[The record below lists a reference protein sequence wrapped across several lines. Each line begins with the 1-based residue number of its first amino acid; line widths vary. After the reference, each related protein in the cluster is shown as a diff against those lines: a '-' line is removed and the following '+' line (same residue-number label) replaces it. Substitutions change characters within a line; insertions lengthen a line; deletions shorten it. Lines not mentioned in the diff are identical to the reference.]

1 MKDRLHKATLKVNGV
16 DFSSG
21 RQLLERLHTNDARRY
36 PLDGGVRL
44 SVFTNQGTLH
54 VQTAPSFVF
63 DGRSG
68 PRIVDWYAPNLGNI
82 VLPRLIKSPYKT
94 KMSFEEDMSEDEI
107 LSMCAYGSVENGDLT
122 NADLNDDIEYRI
134 ELKELMSTMLDALGG
149 AKELLDFCETHLAT
163 LERCD
168 RYEESETAKALDC
181 SFTSA
186 HKEPL

>member
-94 KMSFEEDMSEDEI
+94 
-107 LSMCAYGSVENGDLT
+107 A
-122 NADLNDDIEYRI
+122 
-134 ELKELMSTMLDALGG
+134 STFKTVLRKTVDW
-149 AKELLDFCETHLAT
+149 
-163 LERCD
+163 
-168 RYEESETAKALDC
+168 
-181 SFTSA
+181 
-186 HKEPL
+186 P

>member
-94 KMSFEEDMSEDEI
+94 KERE
-107 LSMCAYGSVENGDLT
+107 GTRGVEGTAREVRTEGCRCPLGLQ
-122 NADLNDDIEYRI
+122 ARDIHLR
-134 ELKELMSTMLDALGG
+134 LQG
-149 AKELLDFCETHLAT
+149 ACRRRQQK
-163 LERCD
+163 
-168 RYEESETAKALDC
+168 
-181 SFTSA
+181 
-186 HKEPL
+186 